1 MEPSRWNFNE
11 ENEDL
16 MIAIR
21 RCIAFR
27 CIRWIFVIAG
37 EIFNKYLSGKVLS
50 QMRLFFC
57 YCFGT
62 NDEKNSCDI
71 LMMSL

>member
-37 EIFNKYLSGKVLS
+37 EIFNKLLSVGKSSVSDAFIFLL
-50 QMRLFFC
+50 LFR
-57 YCFGT
+57 
-62 NDEKNSCDI
+62 DER
-71 LMMSL
+71 

>member
-37 EIFNKYLSGKVLS
+37 EMLLSVGKSSVSDSFIFLL
-50 QMRLFFC
+50 LFR
-57 YCFGT
+57 
-62 NDEKNSCDI
+62 NER
-71 LMMSL
+71 

>member
-1 MEPSRWNFNE
+1 
-11 ENEDL
+11 

-37 EIFNKYLSGKVLS
+37 EIFNKLLSVGKSSVSDAFIFLL
-50 QMRLFFC
+50 LFR
-57 YCFGT
+57 
-62 NDEKNSCDI
+62 DER
-71 LMMSL
+71 